1 MKSEPDVWSIDQQ
14 KKAGVKGAPWDGVR
28 NYQAAKNL
36 KGMKKGDL
44 CFFYHSNIGKEIV
57 GIVEVIKEAFL
68 DRTDKDGRFV
78 AVQVKFKE
86 KLKKTV
92 TLEEV
97 KKNKSL
103 SHLSLIKQSRL
114 SVMPID
120 SKSWKILNKMSIVKN
135 FMPKKKKIKSKVQKK
150 ILKRYVT
157 RKKVKPIKKKVLK
170 RIEEQELILKT
181 KPEWVKSALIN
192 KAKYQKKYSDS
203 IKNNNEFWKKE
214 GKRISWIKPYKKIK
228 DVKYGKK
235 EVRIKWYE
243 DGTLNASANCIDRHL
258 KDKKDKTAIIWVG
271 DDPKDSK
278 KISYKQLHA
287 EVSKAANGL
296 KKLGIKKGD
305 RVTIY
310 LTMVP
315 ELAVTMLACARIGAV
330 HSIIFG
336 GFSADSI
343 TTRINDCESEYIIT
357 ADEGVRAGKIISL
370 KHITDEALKKCPNVK
385 KCIVVKRTGNKVSW
399 VKGRDVWYNDLI
411 KDVSNKCEP
420 EEMNAEDPLFI
431 LYTSGST
438 GKPKGVLHTTG
449 GYMVYAS
456 MTHQYVF
463 NYKPKDIY
471 WCTADIGWVTGHSY
485 IIYGPLAN
493 GATTIMFE
501 GVPTYPDSSRW
512 WQIIDKYKVNIFYT
526 APTAI
531 RALMREGDKPV
542 KKTSRKSLKLLGTVG
557 EPINPE
563 AWMWYYKTVGNS
575 KCPIVDTWW
584 QTETGGILISPQT
597 GAMNLKPGSA
607 SKPFYGIKPSIID
620 KNGKEIKGAG
630 EGRLCIS
637 QSWPGQ
643 MRTVYG
649 NHQRFIDTY
658 FSQYD
663 GKYFTG
669 DGARRDKDGYYW
681 ITGRVDDVIIVSGH
695 NLGTAEIESAFVAHP
710 KVAEA
715 AVVGYPHDI
724 KGNGLYCYVTLNVGE
739 RSDLDLERELKN
751 WVKRQVGAHARPD
764 IIHFS
769 PGLPKTR
776 SGKIMRRILRKI
788 AANEHNQLGDT
799 STLADPSVV
808 QSLVNNRKNI

>member
-1 MKSEPDVWSIDQQ
+1 
-14 KKAGVKGAPWDGVR
+14 
-28 NYQAAKNL
+28 
-36 KGMKKGDL
+36 
-44 CFFYHSNIGKEIV
+44 
-57 GIVEVIKEAFL
+57 
-68 DRTDKDGRFV
+68 
-78 AVQVKFKE
+78 
-86 KLKKTV
+86 
-92 TLEEV
+92 
-97 KKNKSL
+97 
-103 SHLSLIKQSRL
+103 
-114 SVMPID
+114 MP
-120 SKSWKILNKMSIVKN
+120 L
-135 FMPKKKKIKSKVQKK
+135 KKKKKTKVKKVTKKTKVKKKTISKVAKDNSK
-150 ILKRYVT
+150 
-157 RKKVKPIKKKVLK
+157 
-170 RIEEQELILKT
+170 ELIIKT
-181 KPEWVKSALIN
+181 KPQWIKSSLAT
-192 KAKYQKKYSDS
+192 KSKYQDKYNKS
-203 IKNNNEFWKKE
+203 IKNNDEFWRKE
-214 GKRISWIKPYKKIK
+214 GKRITWIKPYKKIK
-228 DVKYGKK
+228 DVKYSTK
-235 EVRIKWYE
+235 EVKIKWFQ

-271 DDPKDSK
+271 DDPKDSQ
-278 KISYKQLHA
+278 KISYKQLH
-287 EVSKAANGL
+287 EKVSKAANGL

-310 LTMVP
+310 LTMIP
-315 ELAVTMLACARIGAV
+315 ELAILMLACVRIGAV

-343 TTRINDCESEYIIT
+343 SGRVNDCESEYIIT
-357 ADEGVRAGKIISL
+357 ADEGVRGGKTIPL
-370 KHITDEALKKCPNVK
+370 KYTTDEALESCPNVK
-385 KCIVVKRTGNKVSW
+385 KCIVVKRTGNYINW
-399 VKGRDVWYNDLI
+399 DQERDVWYHDLI
-411 KDVSNKCEP
+411 KDVSKHCEP

-456 MTHQYVF
+456 MTHQYIF

-501 GVPTYPDSSRW
+501 GIPNYPTTSRW
-512 WQIIDKYKVNIFYT
+512 WQIIDKYKVNTFYT

-584 QTETGGILISPQT
+584 QTETGGIMIAPQT
-597 GAMNLKPGSA
+597 GAIDLKPGSA
-607 SKPFYGIKPSIID
+607 TKPFYGIKPVLVD
-620 KNGKEIKGAG
+620 KKGLEIKGPG
-630 EGRLCIS
+630 EGRLCIA

-649 NHQRFIDTY
+649 DHQRFIDTY
-658 FSQYD
+658 FSQFD

-669 DGARRDKDGYYW
+669 DGCRRDKDGYYW

-739 RSDLDLERELKN
+739 KENGDLERDLKL
-751 WVKRQVGAHARPD
+751 WVRKQIGPLATPD
-764 IIHFS
+764 LIHFT

-788 AANEHNQLGDT
+788 AHNEHGQLGDT
-799 STLADPSVV
+799 TTLADPSVV
-808 QSLVNNRKNI
+808 DSLVNNRKNI